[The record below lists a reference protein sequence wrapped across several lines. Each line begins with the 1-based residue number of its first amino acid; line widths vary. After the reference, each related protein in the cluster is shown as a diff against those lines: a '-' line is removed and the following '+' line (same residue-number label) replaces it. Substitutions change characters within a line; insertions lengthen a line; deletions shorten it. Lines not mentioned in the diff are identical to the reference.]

1 MRVNFHGHDFT
12 HGRTT
17 SVRTMIHFLTF
28 IDNQTEYRYVIVNIT
43 YITYNTLDYNL
54 HDSDYS

>member
-1 MRVNFHGHDFT
+1 
-12 HGRTT
+12 
-17 SVRTMIHFLTF
+17 MIHFLTF